1 MPTFSRLF
9 RLAKT
14 QAELDF
20 VDVDLERDSPLFV
33 DPFALGQRLDNWS
46 HEAALT
52 VATFFQEV
60 VTRIK
65 NGEDDSAVEL
75 LMHLHEPNE
84 TRLGYSKNMPK
95 GAGLG
100 TEQAGE
106 LFDALK
112 TSSAVRTGF
121 ITSLE
126 EAELMIEGI
135 GRDKISDLTTNIIR
149 AHLIEYTESQCA
161 LYGIPTQEVALPPC
175 FDVESMSWEERFAK
189 GPVYKNKPILLVPKV
204 IVRYA
209 PAYQNQKYY
218 QHNVLNFLKAREL
231 ANPQSRLVR
240 VLRLKKGRIVRKLT
254 KKTLKE
260 HFPNT
265 KNYLFEF
272 SRKHPEVLRGYRSQ
286 LETIERSGSAA
297 ELGQE
302 DESLLAVA
310 LAAALKSIKPG
321 DAEAT
326 QYHRLM
332 IGIVEFLFY
341 PSLLHPKKEKEIHE
355 GRKRIDIVMENGAT
369 GGPFFTLS
377 NAQRI
382 PCLYVPF
389 ECKNYGREVGNP
401 ELDQLAGRFSLNR
414 GKAGFLC
421 CRNFANRATFIKRC
435 RDTIKDDRGL
445 IIPLDDKTVVSLLKL
460 IGKGERTGFDK
471 ALSDLIAEVLLS

>member
-1 MPTFSRLF
+1 MPTFSKVFKLD
-9 RLAKT
+9 KT

-20 VDVDLERDSPLFV
+20 VDVHLEKDNLLFI
-33 DPFALGQRLDNWS
+33 DPFALGRRLDNWS

-52 VATFFQEV
+52 LGNFFQEV

-65 NGEDDSAVEL
+65 NSEDDLALEL
-75 LMHLHEPNE
+75 LMYLHEPNE
-84 TRLGYSKNMPK
+84 TRLGYSRGRPQ
-95 GAGLG
+95 GAGVG
-100 TEQAGE
+100 SEQAEE

-112 TSSAVRTGF
+112 QSSAVRTGF
-121 ITSLE
+121 ISSLE
-126 EAELMIEGI
+126 EAELMVEGI
-135 GRDKISDLTTNIIR
+135 GRDKISDLTTNVIR
-149 AHLIEYTESQCA
+149 AHLIEYTKSQCE
-161 LYGIPTQEVALPPC
+161 LYDIPTQEVALPPC
-175 FDVESMSWEERFAK
+175 FDVESMSWEEKFANL
-189 GPVYKNKPILLVPKV
+189 PVYKSKPILLVPKA

-218 QHNVLNFLKAREL
+218 QHHVLNFLKAQEL
-231 ANPQSRLVR
+231 ANPQSRLVK

-272 SRKHPEVLRGYRSQ
+272 SQKYPQVLRAYRQQ
-286 LETIERSGSAA
+286 LEALERSGSTA
-297 ELGQE
+297 ELREE
-302 DESLLAVA
+302 DQSLIAAA
-310 LAAALKSIKPG
+310 LATALKSIKPG
-321 DAEAT
+321 DDGAT

-332 IGIVEFLFY
+332 IGIAEFLFY
-341 PSLLHPKKEKEIHE
+341 PSLLHPKKEREIHD

-369 GGPFFTLS
+369 GGPFFTLP

-401 ELDQLAGRFSLNR
+401 ELDQIAGRFSLNR
-414 GKAGFLC
+414 GKVGFLC
-421 CRNFANRATFIKRC
+421 CRSFADRATFIERC

-445 IIPLDDKTVVSLLKL
+445 IIPLDDKTVLGLLEL
-460 IGKGERTGFDK
+460 IEKGERSSLDT

>member
-1 MPTFSRLF
+1 MPTFSQLF
-9 RLAKT
+9 KLGKT

-20 VDVDLERDSPLFV
+20 VDVHLEKDNRLFV

-46 HEAALT
+46 HEASLT
-52 VATFFQEV
+52 VGTFFQEV

-65 NGEDDSAVEL
+65 NGEDDLALEL
-75 LMHLHEPNE
+75 LMYLHEPNE
-84 TRLGYSKNMPK
+84 TRLGYSKKRPK

-100 TEQAGE
+100 AEQAE
-106 LFDALK
+106 EVFDALK

-126 EAELMIEGI
+126 ETELMIKGI

-149 AHLIEYTESQCA
+149 THLIEYTESQCE

-175 FDVESMSWEERFAK
+175 FDIESMSWEERFANV
-189 GPVYKNKPILLVPKV
+189 PVYKDKPILLVPKV
-204 IVRYA
+204 IVRHA

-218 QHNVLNFLKAREL
+218 QHHVLNFLKAQEL

-240 VLRLKKGRIVRKLT
+240 VLRLRKGRTVRKLT
-254 KKTLKE
+254 KKVLRK

-265 KNYLFEF
+265 KHYLFEF
-272 SRKHPEVLRGYRSQ
+272 SQKYPEVLKGYRRQ
-286 LETIERSGSAA
+286 LEELERSGNDA

-302 DESLLAVA
+302 DESLIAVA
-310 LAAALKSIKPG
+310 LALALKSIRPG

-326 QYHRLM
+326 EYHRLV

-341 PSLLHPKKEKEIHE
+341 PSLLHPKREKEIHE

-369 GGPFFTLS
+369 GGPFFTLP

-389 ECKNYGREVGNP
+389 ECKNYGKEVGNP

-421 CRNFANRATFIKRC
+421 CRSFANRATFIKRC
-435 RDTIKDDRGL
+435 RDTIRDDRGL
-445 IIPLDDKTVVSLLKL
+445 IIPLDDETVLGLLEL
-460 IGKGERTGFDK
+460 VEKGERSGFDK
-471 ALSDLIAEVLLS
+471 TLSGLIAEVLLS